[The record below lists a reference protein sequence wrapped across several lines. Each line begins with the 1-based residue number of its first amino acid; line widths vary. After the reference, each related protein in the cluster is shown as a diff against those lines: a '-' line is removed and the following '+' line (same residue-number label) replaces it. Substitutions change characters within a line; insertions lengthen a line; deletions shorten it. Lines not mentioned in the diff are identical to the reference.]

1 MSDMRERWDQR
12 ARRDPVAYIET
23 HREVADLDGFFAL
36 GEQFAQTLVDP
47 VLQDTG
53 IGRSRA
59 LDHGCGIGRVTRA
72 LGKRFTAVV
81 AVDVSREMVRRAEQ
95 LHPPDEYPQLTF
107 FETDGVRIPIA
118 SGSCD
123 FVFSYEVFQHLPSRQ
138 VMRENLAEIGRV
150 LRRDGLALIHVHR
163 APSPVAYWLEKG
175 KRLVPDSLWARLK
188 LMLGRGDPLTS
199 DATFRGTAP
208 LTRREIARL
217 WAAAGLAVSELRDD
231 PTHEPGDR
239 VLVIARPSD

>member
-1 MSDMRERWDQR
+1 MSDMRERWDLR

-23 HREVADLDGFFAL
+23 HRPVADLDGFFAL
-36 GEQFAQTLVDP
+36 GEQFAQALVDP
-47 VLQDTG
+47 VLQATG
-53 IGRSRA
+53 IDRGRA
-59 LDHGCGIGRVTRA
+59 LDHGCGLGRMTRA

-81 AVDVSREMVRRAEQ
+81 GVDVSGEMVRQAEQ
-95 LHPPDEYPQLTF
+95 HHSSDKYPQLTF
-107 FETDGVRIPIA
+107 CETDGIRIPLA
-118 SGSCD
+118 SESCD

-138 VMRENLAEIGRV
+138 VMGENLAEIGRV

-163 APSPVAYWLEKG
+163 APSPVAYWLEKS
-175 KRLVPDSLWARLK
+175 KRLVPDPLWAPLK
-188 LMLGRGDPLTS
+188 LLLGRGDPLTS

-217 WAAAGLAVSELRDD
+217 WTSAGLAVSELRDD

-239 VLVIARPSD
+239 ALVVARPAG